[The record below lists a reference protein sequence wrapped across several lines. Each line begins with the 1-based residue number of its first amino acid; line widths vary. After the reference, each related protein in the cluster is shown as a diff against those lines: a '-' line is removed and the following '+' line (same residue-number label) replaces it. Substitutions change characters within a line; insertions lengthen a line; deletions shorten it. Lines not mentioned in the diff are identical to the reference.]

1 MKVSA
6 KTLGR
11 ALAKVRVAKVFV
23 KAPVKASAKAPAR
36 PAFWRAA
43 PGLAAAAL
51 ATACL
56 AQAPNAPTAN
66 AAPPAPWP
74 TSPKLSGNAFLPPG
88 LRALQADAATSPVTL
103 WLDTG
108 AQLWTSTRTG
118 ASCQSCHGSVAQ
130 LKTAAPTFPRLAPG
144 GKSLINLE
152 DQIALCRARTGQP
165 GARPEDDDVLAL
177 SALLHDAA
185 RGQPI
190 HVRPPTP
197 NQAGQGDGAD
207 AAAQWQAHLGRGAQ
221 LFATRIGRIN
231 LACVH
236 CHEENVGRQMRADVI
251 SPGHPTGFP
260 IYRMSWQRLGSIDR
274 RLRACYF
281 GVQAVVPPMGDAA
294 LRELELY
301 LKVRANGMVME
312 GPSVR
317 R

>member
-1 MKVSA
+1 MKAPVG
-6 KTLGR
+6 TL
-11 ALAKVRVAKVFV
+11 V
-23 KAPVKASAKAPAR
+23 KAPVEALVKAQAR

-43 PGLAAAAL
+43 LGLAAAAL
-51 ATACL
+51 ASACL
-56 AQAPNAPTAN
+56 AQTPNTPTAPNASTAS
-66 AAPPAPWP
+66 AAPVPWP

-88 LRALQADAATSPVTL
+88 LRALQADAVTSPVML

-108 AQLWTSTRTG
+108 AQLWTSTSTG
-118 ASCQSCHGSVAQ
+118 PSCQSCHGGVEQ

-152 DQIALCRARTGQP
+152 DQIALCRARTGRP
-165 GARPEDDDVLAL
+165 GARLEDDDVLAL
-177 SALLHDAA
+177 SALLHNAA

-190 HVRPPTP
+190 NVRPPAP
-197 NQAGQGDGAD
+197 GQGDAAG

-236 CHEENVGRQMRADVI
+236 CHEENVGRQMRSDVI
-251 SPGHPTGFP
+251 SPGNPTGFP

-274 RLRACYF
+274 RLRACYS

-312 GPSVR
+312 GPSIR